1 MLSRKQIYRRCIKKY
16 KKKENVLDAQV
27 SIFDC
32 MNKKENK
39 SPKKK
44 TSFFPVVNVHMC
56 SPIPEETKKNYWWTT
71 DDYLLFQQEYR
82 QELYFRDKDKKYNSI

>member
-1 MLSRKQIYRRCIKKY
+1 MLSRKQIYRRCIKKCKIIDNTVDTEISY
-16 KKKENVLDAQV
+16 Y
-27 SIFDC
+27 DC
-32 MNKKENK
+32 IGKKENK
-39 SPKKK
+39 IPRKK

-82 QELYFRDKDKKYNSI
+82 QELYFSDKDKKYNSI